1 MSRGFSGGGGGTSEK
16 SLPMEEIAI
25 DFVYSRQQEI
35 KTFSFKGDN
44 VKILL
49 EVIIATFLYA
59 LPTRK
64 CPHGKQ

>member
-1 MSRGFSGGGGGTSEK
+1 MSRGFSGGEETSEK
-16 SLPMEEIAI
+16 SLPIEEIAV